1 MPAEKKAVKIGDPA
15 PDFTLKS
22 LDGRELR
29 LSDYRGKRVLL
40 FVWASWE
47 SCREQLPVWQ
57 DFYNRHQGEGF
68 ELISVAMDALG
79 YGVVRP
85 FVEKAAATFPTVV
98 DSADGLWDLYG
109 FEILPNGYYIDE
121 RGYIRYLKVGG
132 FDVREATTVKILDDL
147 LSEKWP
153 KKPVKVLERPNV
165 SAKREIAE
173 LVKQVKA
180 KSRGAEKRLR
190 LAELLVRTSQYKKAA
205 KEYDTVLAQHPKQ
218 VRALFGRGVV
228 CQRERKPQR
237 TLEYWR
243 RAYALDT
250 GNWIIRKQIWAL
262 TARTLSFM
270 RCAGNASAFRGPT
283 LGGCAIILTL
293 SREQPR
299 LAQQK

>member
-1 MPAEKKAVKIGDPA
+1 MPSEKKSVKIGDPA
-15 PDFTLKS
+15 PDFSLKS
-22 LDGRELR
+22 LDGRGLR

-47 SCREQLPVWQ
+47 NCREQLPTWQ
-57 DFYNRHQGEGF
+57 SFYQRHQGEGF

-85 FVEKAAATFPTVV
+85 FVEKARATFPTVV

-109 FEILPNGYYIDE
+109 FEIIPNGYYVDE

-153 KKPVKVLERPNV
+153 KKPVRVSERPKI
-165 SAKREIAE
+165 SAKMEIIGLA
-173 LVKQVKA
+173 KQVKV
-180 KSRGAEKRLR
+180 KSRGVEKRLR
-190 LAELLVRTSQYKKAA
+190 LAELLVQTAQYKRAA
-205 KEYDTVLAQHPKQ
+205 KEYDTLLAQHPKQ

-228 CQRERKPQR
+228 CHRERKTQR
-237 TLEYWR
+237 ALEYWR

-262 TARTLSFM
+262 EHPEQFYPTVNYVWQQEQIRREELQATI
-270 RCAGNASAFRGPT
+270 AEKANAQGR
-283 LGGCAIILTL
+283 
-293 SREQPR
+293 
-299 LAQQK
+299 